1 MTFRE
6 HKWTQNTVSPKKKTK
21 LIIACSPLLMKLH
34 ENRGTHCLFLE
45 WRISTTNE
53 RNIPHLRKKSCSCHC
68 TEQNSSGNETVD
80 KESHSCVQVLLKL
93 TFLWH
98 GECLQTEQH
107 KVLCPLN
114 LQSFYGSVFVWHI
127 QKSCWQKKNKMNIC
141 TFKRLKLI
149 FSSMLFKWMIQLR
162 PWANV
167 FLFFFQAF
175 ADLRHGQGM

>member
-1 MTFRE
+1 MLAVLCWWSCT
-6 HKWTQNTVSPKKKTK
+6 KT
-21 LIIACSPLLMKLH
+21 
-34 ENRGTHCLFLE
+34 ERGTHCLFLE

-53 RNIPHLRKKSCSCHC
+53 RNIPHLRKKSCSCHR

-114 LQSFYGSVFVWHI
+114 LQSFYGSVFVWHV
-127 QKSCWQKKNKMNIC
+127 QKSCWQKKNKINIC

-149 FSSMLFKWMIQLR
+149 FSSILFKWMIQVR